1 MKNKFTTILF
11 LLGIITSINAQNG
24 NFAWFKNIK
33 YDIDSTNYE
42 FKENLKLINNDSDI
56 NFLILTGNISA
67 NGYLYEFEEVK
78 TLLDNTS
85 LKYNVLPG
93 INDIDNSQFLGI
105 DYKETFGNNHFIVK
119 DKSVLHIGIRS
130 QKYPLGNSAHI
141 TPSELNWLSDQ
152 LKRSKQSEKIF
163 IYLNYPL
170 SKIDN
175 SLKLKNILSGRDIRI
190 FSTDE
195 NTGFDIVSFNDD
207 SLTVNDKFI
216 DNTFYFIPQDSLDFI
231 DYTQSQSFE
240 KSKLNFSIIWQK
252 DLNTYTPNNVLIDN
266 NNYFIVNQKGNIY
279 CLDEFGEI
287 SWTHQLRSEVIS
299 KPVAINGILVVA
311 TIDGELLSINSK
323 TGQTIQSIGIDDV
336 LSTEILKTKV
346 DYYGIETDA
355 VIVGSKSG
363 TFYCYTLNKLE
374 LVWSNNPSNSDII
387 TKPLSVNNRIIYGS
401 KDGYLYSID
410 GRTGVLYWKWEPKK
424 TRELITDFSNPV
436 SDGENVFISISNG
449 DIYKID
455 LLLGTTLLRI
465 SRSNAILSLGLSSTG
480 RTIITFDNKEKLLLN
495 YSKTGGNYKELKID
509 LGEEITK
516 HKPIEFNR
524 HFLIASDKG
533 TLYLVN
539 KSYNIFPV
547 LFIGTSAL
555 HSVQQI
561 NENEFL
567 ISNFDGKIIYITLQ

>member
-11 LLGIITSINAQNG
+11 LLGIITSLNAQTG

-56 NFLILTGNISA
+56 NFLVITGNITA

-78 TLLDNTS
+78 DLLKNTS
-85 LKYNVLPG
+85 LKYYLLPG
-93 INDIDNSQFLGI
+93 INDIENSQFLGI
-105 DYKETFGNNHFIVK
+105 DYKETFGNNHFIGN
-119 DKSVLHIGIRS
+119 DKSVLHIGIKS
-130 QKYPLGNSAHI
+130 QKYQLGNSAHI
-141 TPSELNWLSDQ
+141 TPVELNWLKDQ
-152 LKRSKQSEKIF
+152 LKKSKQSEKIF

-175 SLKLKNILSGRDIRI
+175 SLKLKNLLSGREIRI

-195 NTGFDIVSFNDD
+195 NRGFDIVSFYDD
-207 SLTVNDKFI
+207 SLTVNDKLI

-231 DYTQSQSFE
+231 DYTLSQSFK
-240 KSKLNFSIIWQK
+240 KSKLNFSINWQK
-252 DLNTYTPNNVLIDN
+252 DLNTFTPNNLLIGN
-266 NNYFIVNQKGNIY
+266 NNYFVINQKGNIY
-279 CLDEFGEI
+279 CLDKFGKI
-287 SWTHQLRSEVIS
+287 SWTHQLQSEVIS
-299 KPVAINGILVVA
+299 KPIVLNGKLVVA
-311 TIDGELLSINSK
+311 TIDGVLLSIDSK

-336 LSTEILKTKV
+336 LSTEILKTKI

-410 GRTGVLYWKWEPKK
+410 DRTGVLYWKWKPKK
-424 TRELITDFSNPV
+424 TRDLIIDFSNPI
-436 SDGENVFISISNG
+436 SDDESVFISASNG

-455 LLLGTTLLRI
+455 LLLGTTLLTI
-465 SRSNAILSLGLSSTG
+465 TRSNAILSLGLSSTG
-480 RTIITFDNKEKLLLN
+480 RTIISIDKNEKLLLN
-495 YSKTGGNYKELKID
+495 YSKTGGNYKELKMS
-509 LGEEITK
+509 LGEEFTK

-524 HFLIASDKG
+524 NFLITSDNG

-539 KSYNIFPV
+539 KSYDIFPI
-547 LFIGTSAL
+547 LFLGTSAL
-555 HSVQQI
+555 HSVQMLDDNKFI
-561 NENEFL
+561 V
-567 ISNFDGKIIYITLQ
+567 SNTDGRIVLFAIE